1 MIEAVKSTLAAAPVV
16 QRALEQS
23 SNARSFAANPDK
35 VQEVAEAPYVS
46 PNVRV
51 DNNAKI
57 AILEFR
63 DSVSGDVLAQIPSEA
78 QLEAYKRRQ
87 AKDQASLEAEVTGV
101 NKKIEQAEDRGD
113 EAAAAIARAEA
124 EPSEAQLTAETQ
136 ISV

>member
-1 MIEAVKSTLAAAPVV
+1 MIEAVKSTLAAAPIV
-16 QRALEQS
+16 QRGLDQA
-23 SNARSFAANPDK
+23 SNARSFAVNPDK
-35 VQEVAEAPYVS
+35 KQEIAEAPYVS

-87 AKDQASLEAEVTGV
+87 AKESAEIEAQVTGAD
-101 NKKIEQAEDRGD
+101 KKIQQAEDRGD

-124 EPSEAQLTAETQ
+124 EPSEAQLNAETQ
-136 ISV
+136 IDV

>member
-1 MIEAVKSTLAAAPVV
+1 MIEAVKSSLAAAPVV
-16 QRALEQS
+16 QRGLDQA
-23 SNARSFAANPDK
+23 SNARSFAANPEK

-87 AKDQASLEAEVTGV
+87 VKQSAELDAQLSGAD
-101 NKKIEQAEDRGD
+101 KEIKQAEDSGD
-113 EAAAAIARAEA
+113 EAAAAIARAA
-124 EPSEAQLTAETQ
+124 VEPSEAQINAETQ
-136 ISV
+136 IDA